1 MSLCTTFNSSIETK
15 PQCDGITRW
24 DFRRWLDLQNR
35 ILLSGVESE
44 NMKVKVAQS
53 CLTFC
58 NPMDYTVYGILQAR
72 ILECVSFPFSR
83 GSSSPR
89 NWTWVSCIARRFF
102 TNWAIREALIP
113 FKRDS
118 REFPCPFHSVLRQ
131 DSCLWTRNQAL
142 FRHPPICQCLDL
154 GLPSLQN
161 CEK

>member
-1 MSLCTTFNSSIETK
+1 MSYFLQPYGLYSLWNSPGQNTGVCILSLLQGIFPTQGLNPGLLHCGHILYQLSHKGSPSILK
-15 PQCDGITRW
+15 W
-24 DFRRWLDLQNR
+24 
-35 ILLSGVESE
+35 
-44 NMKVKVAQS
+44 AA
-53 CLTFC
+53 
-58 NPMDYTVYGILQAR
+58 Y
-72 ILECVSFPFSR
+72 PFSR

-89 NWTWVSCIARRFF
+89 NWTWVSCITRRFF

-154 GLPSLQN
+154 GLPVSRTVRNKLFELASL
-161 CEK
+161 